1 MPEAEASGE
10 EPRSRSARSV
20 PEEPRKTIAELSAE
34 ILRDFPITGNEGAT
48 LADGYPS
55 KNSTLFVN
63 KGHGF
68 KELDQIR
75 TESSENSESHILHID
90 SSRESLDIIQLGS
103 LDYSIS
109 PDDKFILVNRG
120 NAELDR
126 RNECIFWNMRGRKEV
141 IPIDSSDTDAK
152 AIVHSESVTISDNSF
167 LDNRNSFEVY
177 KGHGLLP
184 GDEIGSGD
192 TITDIIA
199 NDMYDEIVFDNTV
212 YFGASYDFILRYRT
226 GDGSL
231 SPDLLAK
238 RNAYISKMQAS

>member
-1 MPEAEASGE
+1 M
-10 EPRSRSARSV
+10 
-20 PEEPRKTIAELSAE
+20 
-34 ILRDFPITGNEGAT
+34 LRDFPITGNEGAT
-48 LADGYPS
+48 PTQGYPS
-55 KNSTLFVN
+55 KDTTLFVN

-68 KELDQIR
+68 KELDRINVGGLAND
-75 TESSENSESHILHID
+75 SYILHID
-90 SSRESLDIIQLGS
+90 SSRESVDIIQL
-103 LDYSIS
+103 DYSGSIS
-109 PDDKFILVNRG
+109 PDDKIVLVNRG
-120 NAELDR
+120 NAELKR

-141 IPIDSSDTDAK
+141 IPIDSSDNDAK

-192 TITDIIA
+192 TITDIIV
-199 NDMYDEIVFDNTV
+199 NDMYDEIVFESTV
-212 YFGASYDFILRYRT
+212 YFGSSYDFILRYRT
-226 GDGSL
+226 DDGSL

>member
-1 MPEAEASGE
+1 M
-10 EPRSRSARSV
+10 
-20 PEEPRKTIAELSAE
+20 
-34 ILRDFPITGNEGAT
+34 LRDFPITGNERAT
-48 LADGYPS
+48 LASGYPS
-55 KNSTLFVN
+55 KGSTLFVN

-68 KELDQIR
+68 KELDRIR
-75 TESSENSESHILHID
+75 PESSEYSEPHILHID
-90 SSRESLDIIQLGS
+90 SSRESVDIIQLGS
-103 LDYSIS
+103 SDYSIS

-141 IPIDSSDTDAK
+141 IPIDSSDNDAK

-199 NDMYDEIVFDNTV
+199 NDMYDEIVFESTV
-212 YFGASYDFILRYRT
+212 YFSSSYDFILRYRT
-226 GDGSL
+226 DDGSL